1 MKLMLLLF
9 TLFTVQGFW
18 GDMMDDYYTHRRQ
31 GVNWMRLKALM
42 GISEKVGPF
51 PGRCKE
57 WPPKINL

>member
-42 GISEKVGPF
+42 EHIRKSGAIPWQMQ
-51 PGRCKE
+51 RMA
-57 WPPKINL
+57 PKN